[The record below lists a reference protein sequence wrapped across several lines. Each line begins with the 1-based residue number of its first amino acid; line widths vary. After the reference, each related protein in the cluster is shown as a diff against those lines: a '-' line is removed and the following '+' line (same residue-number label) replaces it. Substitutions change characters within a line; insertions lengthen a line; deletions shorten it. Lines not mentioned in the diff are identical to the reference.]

1 MKGFCVHILKTLEHT
16 HARNHTQ
23 LKMHTH
29 VNDTA
34 QSSKASDDE
43 DDQLLTQ
50 SERQSA
56 VLRDD
61 TQTDPGQS
69 QQLGRELFMTS
80 AIQRWFD
87 TEDHTHARE
96 KRLGNLFYV

>member
-1 MKGFCVHILKTLEHT
+1 MVYKLMKRFSVQGQNPKTLEHT
-16 HARNHTQ
+16 HAQNHTRTHAQ

-29 VNDTA
+29 VNNTA

-43 DDQLLTQ
+43 DDQLLTP

-61 TQTDPGQS
+61 MQTDAGQS
-69 QQLGRELFMTS
+69 QRLWPELFMTS
-80 AIQRWFD
+80 DQQNQ
-87 TEDHTHARE
+87 
-96 KRLGNLFYV
+96 KQ